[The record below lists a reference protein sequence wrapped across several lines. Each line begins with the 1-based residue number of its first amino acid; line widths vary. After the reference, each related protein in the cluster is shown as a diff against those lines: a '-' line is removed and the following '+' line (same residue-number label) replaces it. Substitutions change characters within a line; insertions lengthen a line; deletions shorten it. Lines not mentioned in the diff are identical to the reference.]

1 MGGKRYV
8 RVVLLAAGLLPGCGD
23 VVFES
28 DPCKYMVGSHTVHF
42 EAFQGSVWA
51 RNPCDEIPSIG
62 SASLSIDL
70 LDKELRA
77 MQTGVRIFSAD
88 SWSAARNSKN
98 DAQGKELVQ
107 WPAKTYPT
115 GVISLT
121 HDFRAARILRW
132 RRHARRHEERR
143 EARAAA
149 SLPRRESSGNQLA
162 SDIAGR
168 GCIGGGRL
176 LLLHSVSKET
186 RRRARLGQRINCR
199 VLRGYVESTSRR
211 AR

>member
-1 MGGKRYV
+1 MDGKRYV

-23 VVFES
+23 VAFES

-42 EAFQGSVWA
+42 ETFQGSVWA

-62 SASLSIDL
+62 SASLSIDI

-121 HDFRAARILRW
+121 HDFRQPGYFVGVVTLEDVKSGKKHVLRLPFRVAKAAETNWLAILLV
-132 RRHARRHEERR
+132 AVVL
-143 EARAAA
+143 AAA
-149 SLPRRESSGNQLA
+149 
-162 SDIAGR
+162 
-168 GCIGGGRL
+168 
-176 LLLHSVSKET
+176 
-186 RRRARLGQRINCR
+186 
-199 VLRGYVESTSRR
+199 GYYYFMVYRKR
-211 AR
+211 PAAAPA